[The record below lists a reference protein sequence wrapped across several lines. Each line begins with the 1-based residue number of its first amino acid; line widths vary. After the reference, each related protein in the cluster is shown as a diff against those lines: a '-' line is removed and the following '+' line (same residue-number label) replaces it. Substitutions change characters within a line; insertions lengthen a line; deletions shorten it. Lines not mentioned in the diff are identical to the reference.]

1 VPVIPKASHGTS
13 VGKPKEKMA
22 NPSLHGKNAT
32 KMELVP
38 FFKQI
43 SMTIPR
49 CVLSPLQTIPKNTVL
64 FRR

>member
-1 VPVIPKASHGTS
+1 MEQVRE
-13 VGKPKEKMA
+13 KPKEKMA

-43 SMTIPR
+43 SMTIPQ
-49 CVLSPLQTIPKNTVL
+49 CILSPLQTIPKNTVL